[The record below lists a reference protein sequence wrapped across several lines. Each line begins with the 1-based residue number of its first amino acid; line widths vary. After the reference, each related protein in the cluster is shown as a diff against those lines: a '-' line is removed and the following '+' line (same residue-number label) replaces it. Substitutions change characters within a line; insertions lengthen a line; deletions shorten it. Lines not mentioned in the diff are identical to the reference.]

1 MLRSPYQSPDGP
13 PRERGRKFLR
23 LPPPESRRKH
33 RGLWIGAL
41 VVLGYLL
48 WSFIGSDTGV
58 IRTAALKRE
67 TEELRRRKVDLTAR
81 AEALEARRKE
91 QAQDPLLEE
100 RVAREQ
106 FHLVKKGEIVYRYK
120 DSEADSSTAP

>member
-13 PRERGRKFLR
+13 PRERAKRFLR
-23 LPPPESRRKH
+23 LPPPETRRKH
-33 RGLWIGAL
+33 RGLWLAAL
-41 VVLGYLL
+41 AFLGWLL

-58 IRTAALKRE
+58 IRTAALQRENAALEKRKL
-67 TEELRRRKVDLTAR
+67 ELTGR

-91 QAQDPLLEE
+91 QSKDPLLEE

-106 FHLVKKGEIVYRYK
+106 FHLVKKDETVYRYR
-120 DSEADSSTAP
+120 DDGADSGR